1 MTKSTITA
9 KYQTTVPKGVREKL
23 GIGPNDILPWEVFGD
38 HARVKAANLAFL
50 EEQGSIKVG
59 PGDVLEDIR
68 KAREMM
74 GIEDYQDA
82 FRPEGPQE

>member
-9 KYQTTVPKGVREKL
+9 KYRTTVPKEVREKL
-23 GIGPNDILPWEVFGD
+23 RIGPNDILQWEVFGD
-38 HARVKAANLAFL
+38 HARVRVCNLAFL
-50 EEQGSIKVG
+50 QQRGSIKVG

-74 GIEDYQDA
+74 GIEDL
-82 FRPEGPQE
+82 